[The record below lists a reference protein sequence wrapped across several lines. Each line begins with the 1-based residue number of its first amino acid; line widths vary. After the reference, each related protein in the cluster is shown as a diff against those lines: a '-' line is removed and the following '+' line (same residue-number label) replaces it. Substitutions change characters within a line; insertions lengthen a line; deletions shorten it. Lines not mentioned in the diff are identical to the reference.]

1 VAEGFED
8 IFGLSGGHVLRLAG
22 YRRSGERLRRERW
35 EHEEYDAEGRLV
47 AVYESWSVSDAASG
61 QRVDGGFVQYAANGD
76 LVCRRGWLDRAWAT
90 PEEGRASSRSRFP
103 SRATE

>member
-1 VAEGFED
+1 MEAFEN
-8 IFGLSGGHVLRLAG
+8 IFGLSGAHVLRLAS

-61 QRVDGGFVQYAANGD
+61 RRVDGGFVQFAANGD
-76 LVCRRGWLDRAWAT
+76 LVRRRGRLERAWAT
-90 PEEGRASSRSRFP
+90 PEDGQVSSPSRSG
-103 SRATE
+103 